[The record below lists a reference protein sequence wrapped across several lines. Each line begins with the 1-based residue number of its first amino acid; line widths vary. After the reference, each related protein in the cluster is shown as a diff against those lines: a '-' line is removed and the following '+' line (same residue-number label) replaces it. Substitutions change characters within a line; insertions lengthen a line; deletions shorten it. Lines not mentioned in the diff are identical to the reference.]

1 MATLAQ
7 LEDRAR
13 RRCNIDSGLH
23 TITCEGTDPTN
34 GDIITIDDT
43 AFIVHD
49 SAQAN
54 RAHISRDAT
63 PATQAADI
71 VASIN
76 AVFISTH
83 KISASAD
90 GAVVTITGARKIS
103 ITQTAASFTLAQT
116 SSEDEPPLTSDIDQW
131 LLDAQNDIMNKVPI
145 QLFTHNSTSGTENLI
160 VNESRNGNSLADRTE
175 IPLAGGAA
183 STTSYAV
190 FKVLELA
197 WATADQGG
205 ASDSITIGEH
215 VPYDLFEQIQS
226 GEHPFYSNAIVDNSL
241 PWKNKFWTIFNG
253 DIKISPAVDNASN
266 KYRIT
271 YIRTPNETRASE
283 CSLPP
288 NLQNIMV
295 TYAAGRIYEQL
306 GNYEL
311 ASVMK
316 QEYLSELSAIIQG
329 AMQFPKP
336 KNEIDSEVI
345 Q

>member
-23 TITCEGTDPTN
+23 TITCEDPDPTN
-34 GDIITIDDT
+34 GDTITIDDT
-43 AFIVHD
+43 KFTLNS
-49 SAQAN
+49 SAGISSN
-54 RAHISRDAT
+54 AHILLNTT
-63 PATQAADI
+63 PATQAANI
-71 VASIN
+71 VN
-76 AVFISTH
+76 AVRNVFAS
-83 KISASAD
+83 KISISRAD
-90 GAVVTITGARKIS
+90 NVVTITGARTIS
-103 ITQTAASFTLAQT
+103 ITQTNAAFTLAQT

-145 QLFTHNSTSGTENLI
+145 QMFTHNSTSGTENLI
-160 VNESRNGNSLADRTE
+160 VNETRDGSQLAVRTD

-183 STTSYAV
+183 SSTTYPV

-197 WATADQGG
+197 WQAEDQNSV
-205 ASDSITIGEH
+205 ADSITIGEH

-226 GEHPFYSNAIVDNSL
+226 GEHPFYSNSIVDNSL

-253 DIKISPAVDNASN
+253 DIKISPITKNTTN
-266 KYRIT
+266 TYRIT
-271 YIRTPNETRASE
+271 YVRTPNETRTAE

-311 ASVMK
+311 AGAMK
-316 QEYLSELSAIIQG
+316 QEYLAELQTVIQG
-329 AMQFPKP
+329 ALQFPKP

-345 Q
+345 

>member
-23 TITCEGTDPTN
+23 TITCEDPDPTN
-34 GDIITIDDT
+34 GDTITIDDT
-43 AFIVHD
+43 VFTVNS
-49 SAQAN
+49 SAGGVASK
-54 RAHISRDAT
+54 AHILSNTT
-63 PATQAADI
+63 PATQATNLATAI
-71 VASIN
+71 NNVFAS
-76 AVFISTH
+76 

-90 GAVVTITGARKIS
+90 TAVVTITGARKIS

-145 QLFTHNSTSGTENLI
+145 QLFIHNSTSGTENLI

-183 STTSYAV
+183 TTTSYPV

-197 WATADQGG
+197 WAAADQGG
-205 ASDSITIGEH
+205 ESDSITIGEH

-283 CSLPP
+283 CSLPR

-295 TYAAGRIYEQL
+295 TYTAGRIYEQL

-311 ASVMK
+311 ATVMK
-316 QEYLSELSAIIQG
+316 QEYLSELSSVITG
-329 AMQFPKP
+329 SMQFPKP

>member
-23 TITCEGTDPTN
+23 TITCEDPNPTN
-34 GDIITIDDT
+34 GDTITIDDT
-43 AFIVHD
+43 VFTLNS
-49 SAQAN
+49 SAGISSK
-54 RAHISRDAT
+54 AHILLNTT
-63 PATQAADI
+63 PATQAANI
-71 VASIN
+71 VTAITNVFAS
-76 AVFISTH
+76 

-90 GAVVTITGARKIS
+90 SAVVTITGARTIS
-103 ITQTAASFTLAQT
+103 ITQTNAAFTLAQT

-145 QLFTHNSTSGTENLI
+145 QMFTHNSTSGAENLI
-160 VNESRNGNSLADRTE
+160 VNETRDGSQLAVRTN

-183 STTSYAV
+183 SSTTYPV

-197 WATADQGG
+197 WQAEDQNSV
-205 ASDSITIGEH
+205 ADSITIGEH

-226 GEHPFYSNAIVDNSL
+226 GEHPFYSNSIVDNSL

-253 DIKISPAVDNASN
+253 DIKISPITKNSTN
-266 KYRIT
+266 TYRIT
-271 YIRTPNETRASE
+271 YVRTPNETRTSE

-311 ASVMK
+311 AAAMK
-316 QEYLSELSAIIQG
+316 QEYLAELQTVIQG
-329 AMQFPKP
+329 ALQFPKP

-345 Q
+345 